1 VEVGVYSMMGPPAD
15 VCARVFLF
23 AQVKEAGELDA
34 QVLNERRARQAAEAM
49 YRDQKATMEKMA
61 GELKLSMEKLAERS
75 AAELR
80 QARDAVA
87 AEAKQAK
94 EALELRQAKDALA
107 VELVQA
113 REALQSASA
122 GHAKEVS
129 RLLQQVRE
137 ASEVR
142 KARIQ
147 EPAAPV
153 PSVCAAVHLQ
163 PTSLYHD
170 GVVCN
175 TFRDADCVDGS
186 LRTELCVSFLQVPQ
200 QGTPIIAETVLRRPA
215 LVEAGSTSVAA
226 DRTPSLEYV
235 VKPPDASE
243 VMRNSC
249 TGEVFANENAA
260 PQQNS
265 EAAEAGT
272 KAKGILKQ
280 SSGTKYVS
288 PSNPS
293 KRFPGRLRRSGFAVK
308 PAVQVNSLQVRR
320 SQESGGSS
328 CNSVAASLS
337 EEELQRL
344 CGGLD
349 MIATSNTS
357 TFDASLQTLA
367 HVLESTPTSGKGSR
381 PPGQAKSVHFRSP
394 LLLPPREE
402 LEMRDHSPPVR
413 EAEYSRQAIS
423 AGALKVA
430 RRTTLPSR
438 PVGMKAPASGPHRVV
453 AAAAAAKPQG
463 VPVLREKRWN

>member
-1 VEVGVYSMMGPPAD
+1 MEVGVYSMMGLAAD

-107 VELVQA
+107 AELVRA

-142 KARIQ
+142 KSQIQ

-163 PTSLYHD
+163 PTSLHHD
-170 GVVCN
+170 AVVSN

-200 QGTPIIAETVLRRPA
+200 QGTPTIAETVLRRPA

-280 SSGTKYVS
+280 SSGTKYV
-288 PSNPS
+288 PSNLA
-293 KRFPGRLRRSGFAVK
+293 KRVPGRPRRSGFAVK

-381 PPGQAKSVHFRSP
+381 PLGQAKSVHFRSP

-413 EAEYSRQAIS
+413 EAENSRPGIS
-423 AGALKVA
+423 AVALKVA

-438 PVGMKAPASGPHRVV
+438 PVGTKAPASGPHRV
-453 AAAAAAKPQG
+453 AAAAVAKPQG

>member
-1 VEVGVYSMMGPPAD
+1 M
-15 VCARVFLF
+15 FLF
-23 AQVKEAGELDA
+23 AQVKEAGELDV
-34 QVLNERRARQAAEAM
+34 QLLNERRARQAAEAM

-61 GELKLSMEKLAERS
+61 AESKLAMEKLAERS

-80 QARDAVA
+80 QAKDALA
-87 AEAKQAK
+87 AETKQSK

-107 VELVQA
+107 AELKQA
-113 REALQSASA
+113 KEALQSASA
-122 GHAKEVS
+122 AHAKEVS
-129 RLLQQVRE
+129 RLLQQLRE

-142 KARIQ
+142 KTQLQ

-153 PSVCAAVHLQ
+153 PSVCANLHFE
-163 PTSLYHD
+163 PTSLYHRE
-170 GVVCN
+170 VVSDV
-175 TFRDADCVDGS
+175 FRDADCADVS
-186 LRTELCVSFLQVPQ
+186 LCTEVSVRSLQVPQ
-200 QGTPIIAETVLRRPA
+200 QGIPTVVETVLRRPA
-215 LVEAGSTSVAA
+215 LVEAGSTSVAV
-226 DRTPSLEYV
+226 DRTPTLEYV

-249 TGEVFANENAA
+249 TGEVFANENAV

-265 EAAEAGT
+265 EATEAGT

-280 SSGTKYVS
+280 SSGTKYIS
-288 PSNPS
+288 PSNPA
-293 KRFPGRLRRSGFAVK
+293 KRVPGRARRTGFAVK
-308 PAVQVNSLQVRR
+308 PVVQVNSLVRR
-320 SQESGGSS
+320 SHESGGSS

-367 HVLESTPTSGKGSR
+367 HVLESTPTSGNGSR
-381 PPGQAKSVHFRSP
+381 PPAQAKSVHFRSP

-402 LEMRDHSPPVR
+402 LEMRDNSSPVR
-413 EAEYSRQAIS
+413 ETENTRPASS
-423 AGALKVA
+423 AGVLKVA

-438 PVGMKAPASGPHRVV
+438 PLGMKAPASGPHRVV
-453 AAAAAAKPQG
+453 AAAKPQA